1 MIMEPLAPSKVF
13 HEVETAKTTMMADS
27 DLKQRAGFV
36 MHQRSQRDYEELER
50 REKELTEGHGPY
62 RFSAYVVCSGETI
75 EQLEHTL
82 GEVEQAGHQSRILLR
97 RLYGEQAS
105 TFAASFPLGRGLR

>member
-1 MIMEPLAPSKVF
+1 MIMEPLAPSKIF
-13 HEVETAKTTMMADS
+13 HEVETAKTTMMADK

-36 MHQRSQRDYEELER
+36 LHQRSQRDYEELER
-50 REKELTEGHGPY
+50 RELELTQGHGPY
-62 RFSAYVVCSGETI
+62 RFSAYVVCSGESL

-82 GEVEQAGHQSRILLR
+82 SEVEQAGHQSRILLR

-105 TFAASFPLGRGLR
+105 TLATSFPLGRGLR